1 MSFVFAPMPH
11 EEARQRIAGMPLVT
25 RDVFDGL
32 LPELKAYAFTVT
44 GVDAFDQLARIREEL
59 AAVPAGTR
67 TWQEAKETI
76 AADLSE
82 RLGGKEAERRA
93 ELLLRTHTFRGYAV
107 ARYRSLMEQV
117 DVFPYWQYKTH
128 GDGRVRPSHA
138 ALNGKILPAGH
149 PVWQKI
155 FPPWDWGCRCLV
167 VPMSGRE
174 VGRMAEAEKDKVPE
188 ARRVW
193 DGAEADAIHAG
204 DRLPGGISILP
215 SQTWGSSP
223 WSVPGTVQHTWQLVQ
238 ERYGHDPAVLD
249 AFRDWAQKTEIP
261 DLGKTVSEWLG
272 DAPAPRPTPG
282 PQPSPTPTPKPRKK
296 RVPKPTPTPPP
307 APVQPP
313 APVPAA
319 PRTVQ
324 DVGDAVMALK
334 NTRDAAQAV
343 ENNARLSLG
352 SIQADY
358 AAKRNLWQ
366 SAALSDDDWNAYVQE
381 HNRRKNEASDK
392 LMQAVADKQAVI
404 EQARDKVAVPAAERG
419 TLAYKPGTV
428 LKGKL
433 GKTVK
438 AWGAVVERFVHRDL
452 LPLIGVQP
460 YRGRCKCGWDGTI
473 FVSSSTPVSVVAHEI
488 THAIEMQ
495 RPAVLDDAVAFLQH
509 RAKGR
514 PAQSLRKLTKSS
526 GYQANEIAF
535 EDEFAQKGGSHYCG
549 KDYRG
554 HATELLT
561 MGIERLYRDPIEFA
575 ANDREYFDFVV
586 RTLQKL

>member
-1 MSFVFAPMPH
+1 MPH

-67 TWQEAKETI
+67 TWQEAKKTI

-204 DRLPGGISILP
+204 DRLPNGISILP

-261 DLGKTVSEWLG
+261 DINMTVGEWLG
-272 DAPAPRPTPG
+272 GGRATFAQPGSRSRWGGGDELPPDVVDRLRPVLTSPGAVAVGARVPDLSTEYPPAALRELETFESEVATARTEHAIVIG
-282 PQPSPTPTPKPRKK
+282 PQGAVLERRRNLGSRSVSVSEDALPDALMSHNHPGGGPPSVEDVNQLLKHRMREL
-296 RVPKPTPTPPP
+296 RVVTAGHVFRVRAGSRGAGT
-307 APVQPP
+307 ADVTAQMGFDQ
-313 APVPAA
+313 ALSSLDILVSQLAA
-319 PRTVQ
+319 S
-324 DVGDAVMALK
+324 MHW
-334 NTRDAAQAV
+334 DAAETERQ
-343 ENNARLSLG
+343 
-352 SIQADY
+352 IQHGLLAWLAD
-358 AAKRNLWQ
+358 
-366 SAALSDDDWNAYVQE
+366 
-381 HNRRKNEASDK
+381 
-392 LMQAVADKQAVI
+392 
-404 EQARDKVAVPAAERG
+404 
-419 TLAYKPGTV
+419 
-428 LKGKL
+428 
-433 GKTVK
+433 
-438 AWGAVVERFVHRDL
+438 
-452 LPLIGVQP
+452 
-460 YRGRCKCGWDGTI
+460 
-473 FVSSSTPVSVVAHEI
+473 
-488 THAIEMQ
+488 
-495 RPAVLDDAVAFLQH
+495 
-509 RAKGR
+509 
-514 PAQSLRKLTKSS
+514 S
-526 GYQANEIAF
+526 GII
-535 EDEFAQKGGSHYCG
+535 HY
-549 KDYRG
+549 
-554 HATELLT
+554 
-561 MGIERLYRDPIEFA
+561 ERLPR
-575 ANDREYFDFVV
+575 
-586 RTLQKL
+586 